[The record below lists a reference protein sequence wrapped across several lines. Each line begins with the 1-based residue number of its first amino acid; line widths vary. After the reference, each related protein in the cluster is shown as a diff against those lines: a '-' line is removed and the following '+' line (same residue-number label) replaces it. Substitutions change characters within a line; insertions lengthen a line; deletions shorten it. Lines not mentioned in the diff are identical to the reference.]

1 MCVSAVVALQFV
13 SAASSESASRF
24 WGGSEGSDC

>member
-1 MCVSAVVALQFV
+1 MCISAVVALQFV
-13 SAASSESASRF
+13 SAASSESTNRF

>member
-1 MCVSAVVALQFV
+1 MCVSAVVALHFV
-13 SAASSESASRF
+13 SAALSESTSRF